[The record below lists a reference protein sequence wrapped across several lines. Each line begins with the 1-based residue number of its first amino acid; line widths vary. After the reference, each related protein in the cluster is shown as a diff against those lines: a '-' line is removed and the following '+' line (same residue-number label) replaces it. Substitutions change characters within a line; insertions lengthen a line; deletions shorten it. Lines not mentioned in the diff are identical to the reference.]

1 MSSLFDNDFGL
12 GLAVFILIPLF
23 LAGIV
28 AFFYFLD
35 NYMNKYR
42 RMVKDLGTKDR
53 NLRCRIAYFSE
64 RGQRKRQEDSCYIS
78 PMTNSE
84 EDGVI
89 AVVSDGIGGLKY
101 GDEISKKVVDR
112 ISSGFPYRF
121 EDSETNSAIL
131 RGISRDI
138 YNRYKLEGGAT
149 LAMVHIRNNLMHI
162 YSCGDSNIIL
172 VRKGKAMMLNP
183 KQNYLSIL
191 INRLAANGEMTKGA
205 YLDKDA
211 RSLVDFMGNSY
222 SRVNRTCSPLLLFDG
237 DYVIVASDGLTD
249 AMSLEKIADYVT
261 NHSVITAEHLKL
273 SVKSSRRPSQ
283 DNYTAIV
290 IRMEYDLF

>member
-1 MSSLFDNDFGL
+1 MSETYKVAAIGDTASVSGFAAL
-12 GLAVFILIPLF
+12 GLSVFCE
-23 LAGIV
+23 
-28 AFFYFLD
+28 
-35 NYMNKYR
+35 
-42 RMVKDLGTKDR
+42 T
-53 NLRCRIAYFSE
+53 
-64 RGQRKRQEDSCYIS
+64 
-78 PMTNSE
+78 
-84 EDGVI
+84 DG
-89 AVVSDGIGGLKY
+89 AK
-101 GDEISKKVVDR
+101 ISK
-112 ISSGFPYRF
+112 
-121 EDSETNSAIL
+121 
-131 RGISRDI
+131 
-138 YNRYKLEGGAT
+138 
-149 LAMVHIRNNLMHI
+149 
-162 YSCGDSNIIL
+162 
-172 VRKGKAMMLNP
+172 
-183 KQNYLSIL
+183 L